1 MRRRCSLHLTSFTRN
16 GELGHTAGRS
26 IVDRLVLIV
35 SLFVDRTLKT
45 DSFLYGCF
53 VASINRVPKM
63 DRLLHY
69 ISGSR
74 SHKRHGL

>member
-1 MRRRCSLHLTSFTRN
+1 
-16 GELGHTAGRS
+16 LGHTAGRS

-63 DRLLHY
+63 DRLLHLSQVPVLTRDTVY
-69 ISGSR
+69 E
-74 SHKRHGL
+74 